1 MYKIARSARAG
12 GLLASRV
19 DERVDWKTSRGQK
32 HFVLASCVP
41 WNLVAEVARRLSGEE
56 ASAREAAAKARQAAE
71 RAAQRGQDAGADEVA
86 EKKAQSSAARWAAIR
101 ADMASEVRFKK
112 IPPRLCAGPLTTGPV
127 QIQAQYLPS
136 SDGEGFGLPW
146 LSAGVEM

>member
-1 MYKIARSARAG
+1 MVCIKSRVSARAG

-41 WNLVAEVARRLSGEE
+41 WNLVAEVARRLSDEE

-71 RAAQRGQDAGADEVA
+71 RAAQRGQDAGADEAA

-101 ADMASEVRFKK
+101 ADMSSEVRFEK
-112 IPPRLCAGPLTTGPV
+112 IPLRLRA
-127 QIQAQYLPS
+127 
-136 SDGEGFGLPW
+136 DF
-146 LSAGVEM
+146 